1 MTIQYRNRLLAG
13 GALIVMLAA
22 APVSAAESAVE
33 AAVEADAGEGDVAE
47 IVVLGQGQ
55 ARQVQE
61 IAAADIALE
70 VAGTT
75 MLQASQQFT
84 RVWPTA
90 GMAVCYGLAFYL
102 LTIALKQMPVGLAYA
117 IWSGLGVVLIS
128 IIGLFLFKQKLD
140 VPAIVGLVM
149 IVGGVVVINLFS
161 KSVTH

>member
-1 MTIQYRNRLLAG
+1 M
-13 GALIVMLAA
+13 
-22 APVSAAESAVE
+22 S
-33 AAVEADAGEGDVAE
+33 ADARAHDHGQRSVSPLTWAAL
-47 IVVLGQGQ
+47 LG
-55 ARQVQE
+55 A
-61 IAAADIALE
+61 IALE

-102 LTIALKQMPVGLAYA
+102 LSIALRQMPVGIAYA

-128 IIGLFLFKQKLD
+128 VIGTVVFRQRLD
-140 VPAIVGLVM
+140 LPAMVGLAM

-161 KSVTH
+161 KTVGH